1 MPLDLNDEG
10 LFILFVFFSSV
21 WHIVSTL
28 FIVVLFY
35 FLADN
40 CFMSYLKMLNTFF
53 CWTIS
58 IQAFN
63 VHAKLD
69 SSQQWASDSLKKAR
83 ELEELEVVEVE
94 VPLKPVLHGTI
105 ISITSKDKLCRLRM
119 SDQRYPVK

>member
-1 MPLDLNDEG
+1 
-10 LFILFVFFSSV
+10 
-21 WHIVSTL
+21 
-28 FIVVLFY
+28 
-35 FLADN
+35 
-40 CFMSYLKMLNTFF
+40 MLNTFF

-63 VHAKLD
+63 VHAKFD
-69 SSQQWASDSLKKAR
+69 SSQQWASDSLKMAG

-105 ISITSKDKLCRLRM
+105 ISISSKDKLCRLRM